1 MALTKIGSI
10 GINTGIQ
17 FAGVTTIAT
26 LNGSD
31 SVLSVGGTV
40 NFVSDVSIGGTVS
53 IAGTLTYEDVTNI
66 DAVGLITARNGI
78 VVGSGITLSPDGNIF
93 ATGVTTSTS
102 GIVDNTLTAGRIVFV
117 DSDKSLTDNSALTY
131 AVNGELKIRGTGE
144 GGPQVFRDGGNG
156 PDITLHGSRGTIASP
171 TASAGTDLL
180 GNINFAG
187 YDGSAYLRRASI
199 NGAIDGTVVDGSNT
213 LPVAIQFKTG
223 ATSAT
228 EKARIDSSGRI
239 LVAHTSTQTIGSN
252 SHGLVQ
258 LNVNSNQTVLSLAR
272 FENVAAGPSLNL
284 GKSRSSS
291 AGSYTVVQ
299 DGDGFGSISFA
310 GADGTDLVTVGA
322 IIEGQ
327 VDGTPGSN
335 DMPGRLIFS
344 TTADGAASPTERLRI
359 NSGGHLGL
367 NVAPGSWDSVPT
379 FVALE
384 GGGNNKHG
392 SLHFQANG
400 DWTTSLGCNHYYN
413 GGWKYRHNGGASWLA
428 MKEDEL
434 AFRLASSGSADGTVS
449 WTDYFKID
457 SSGHLLNLS
466 DSARIK
472 LGAGQDFNFFHN
484 GSDSV
489 ISNNTGNL
497 YIENASGNA
506 SDIYIRPVAGE
517 NAITVSPNGAVHLY
531 YDGASDSSIYS
542 RYDGATIRN
551 NNAQS
556 GKDCNIDMIG
566 QVDGNVQLHFY
577 ADNNTDNNKKFRVK
591 ADSGGESFKL
601 ESYYTGGWGYHLACT
616 KGSNNTSNRR
626 FHAGDGG
633 IRFDNTCHDYRDIDG
648 DGHLFRRDGQAQ
660 LGVDDFFYIH
670 DISTSENN
678 QRLRIKFDS
687 NAGSGSPSITAEG
700 SFSPNTSMDFAEYFE
715 WSDGNPSNEDRIGHT
730 VSVDGLTGKIKI
742 AEEGETVIGV
752 ISGTAGFIAGSASF
766 SWQGRFKRDEWGRE
780 VYEEQKDENGNLIY
794 ADAETRAQI
803 VKTERIET
811 SEYDSSLENSY
822 VPRDLRKEWD
832 IVGLLGQ
839 VRVRKTAV
847 IPSNWIKLKE
857 IDSVKDLYLVR

>member
-26 LNGSD
+26 LNASD
-31 SVLSVGGTV
+31 NVLSVGGTV

-78 VVGSGITLSPDGNIF
+78 VVGSGITLSKDGDIF
-93 ATGVTTSTS
+93 ATGISTFSEGIAGDLLIDDKIVHRGDTDTAIRFSDADTITFETNGTERVRIASGGLGIGTPSSDYRLHAYHPTTNTIAKFES
-102 GIVDNTLTAGRIVFV
+102 GDAGGGILISDPTCDTRLEQTGAAFKIDVDANAETT
-117 DSDKSLTDNSALTY
+117 
-131 AVNGELKIRGTGE
+131 GETMSFQLGQSEKLKITSDSKIGI
-144 GGPQVFRDGGNG
+144 NASS
-156 PDITLHGSRGTIASP
+156 PDCTLHVVK
-171 TASAGTDLL
+171 ASAGTMSADTNAVLAIENDNHCVFNMMSPADKSSYIMM
-180 GNINFAG
+180 GDPDDQNAGQIRYDNNINN
-187 YDGSAYLRRASI
+187 LLI
-199 NGAIDGTVVDGSNT
+199 EVNGG
-213 LPVAIQFKTG
+213 
-223 ATSAT
+223 
-228 EKARIDSSGRI
+228 EK
-239 LVAHTSTQTIGSN
+239 
-252 SHGLVQ
+252 
-258 LNVNSNQTVLSLAR
+258 
-272 FENVAAGPSLNL
+272 
-284 GKSRSSS
+284 
-291 AGSYTVVQ
+291 
-299 DGDGFGSISFA
+299 
-310 GADGTDLVTVGA
+310 
-322 IIEGQ
+322 
-327 VDGTPGSN
+327 
-335 DMPGRLIFS
+335 
-344 TTADGAASPTERLRI
+344 LRI
-359 NSGGHLGL
+359 NSGGHVGL
-367 NVAPGSWDSVPT
+367 NVTPGSWDSVPT

-384 GGGNNKHG
+384 GGGNSKHG

-434 AFRLASSGSADGTVS
+434 AFRLASSGSADGAIS
-449 WTDYFKID
+449 WDDKLTID
-457 SSGHLLNLS
+457 SSGNLRIPNDNAQLLIGASADLQLYHDTTGTAGTVIKNTTGHLYVQSIGDVKLRTV
-466 DSARIK
+466 DSEMAVDCQ
-472 LGAGQDFNFFHN
+472 A
-484 GSDSV
+484 
-489 ISNNTGNL
+489 
-497 YIENASGNA
+497 
-506 SDIYIRPVAGE
+506 
-517 NAITVSPNGAVHLY
+517 NGAVHLH
-531 YDGASDSSIYS
+531 YDGASDSNLYT
-542 RYDGATIRN
+542 RYDGLTIRN
-551 NNAQS
+551 NNTES
-556 GKDCNIDMIG
+556 TKDCNVDMIG
-566 QVDGNVQLHFY
+566 RVDGSAQLHMY
-577 ADNNTDNNKKFRVK
+577 ADDNTDNNKKFQIK
-591 ADSGGESFKL
+591 ASNGETMDFN
-601 ESYYTGGWGYHLACT
+601 SYYTGGWDFHLRFS
-616 KGSNNTSNRR
+616 KGANSTSDRKVQV
-626 FHAGDGG
+626 GKGG
-633 IRFDNTCHDYRDIDG
+633 IRFDLSAEDYRDIDG

-700 SFSPNTSMDFAEYFE
+700 SFSPNTAMDFAEYFE